1 MPDKDE
7 PTTPPGTPTNSDPK
21 ERKLSEVAKRLVY
34 PGDAIVDSYWPDIRN
49 ICTDQLG
56 ITLDGWQEGINNLAL
71 AHTADNTLIHTV
83 GGFGLCVCRQ
93 AGKTHTLTG
102 LMFTLCCAF
111 PGLLAIWTSHHVKTN
126 SETFMAVQGY
136 AKRSSISPFIRK
148 VYTGSGD
155 EEVRFTNGSRILFGA
170 RERGF
175 GRGIAGVDCLLS
187 DEAQIL
193 SGRAMQ
199 DMLATLNTSRLGLH
213 CYVGTPP
220 KPGDNSENFTR
231 MRQEAMSG
239 ESTDMVWI
247 EFGADD
253 DCDID
258 DVDQWAKANP
268 SVPFR
273 TPLVSIRRL
282 RRRLDDGGF
291 KREALGLWDNDD
303 VSVFDLARW
312 ADLIESKAS
321 MPESVALV
329 IDVAPDRRYT
339 TIGVAGET
347 DDEKTLVMVLPM
359 RGTQAVLPR
368 LQKLLNERDIIDIA
382 ITSGAARALEPDL
395 VKAGIEYTKM
405 ATTDMAAAYAA
416 LQEAIKGGTVRHVGQ
431 TELDNAMT
439 MARTRYWLTGEAE
452 VFDRRGY
459 SVDVSPA
466 VAVAG
471 ALYRWG
477 LQQVPMPVLM

>member
-1 MPDKDE
+1 MDDKADE
-7 PTTPPGTPTNSDPK
+7 PTTPPGTPDRS
-21 ERKLSEVAKRLVY
+21 ERKLSEVAKRLVF
-34 PGDAIVDSYWPDIRN
+34 PSDITDSYWPGIRDI
-49 ICTDQLG
+49 CVDQLG
-56 ITLDGWQEGINNLAL
+56 ISLDGWQEGVATLAL
-71 AHTADNTLIHTV
+71 AHRADNTLCHTI

-102 LMFTLCCAF
+102 MMFTLCCAF

-136 AKRSSISPFIRK
+136 ARRSTISPFIRR

-175 GRGIAGVDCLLS
+175 GRGIAGVDVLIS

-220 KPGDNSENFTR
+220 KPGDNSENFMR
-231 MRQEAMSG
+231 MRQEAVSG
-239 ESTDMVWI
+239 DSTDMVWI

-253 DCDID
+253 DADID

-268 SVPFR
+268 SVPYR
-273 TPLVSIRRL
+273 TPVVSVQRL
-282 RRRLDDGGF
+282 RRRLDDAGF
-291 KREALGLWDNDD
+291 RREALGLWDNDD
-303 VSVFDLARW
+303 VSVFDLTRW
-312 ADLIESKAS
+312 ATLGEPSID

-339 TIGVAGET
+339 TIGIAGEA
-347 DDEKTLVMVLPM
+347 DGGRTLVMVLPM
-359 RGTQAVLPR
+359 KGTQAVLPR
-368 LQKLLNERDIIDIA
+368 LQKLLEERDIIDVA

-395 VKAGIEYTKM
+395 VKAGIDYVKM

-416 LQEAIKGGTVRHVGQ
+416 LQEAIKGGTVCHVGQ
-431 TELDNAMT
+431 TELDNAMA

-477 LQQVPMPVLM
+477 LQQAPMPVLM